1 MTDSERKESGS
12 VRWHDLAGIAA
23 SGGFAGGGL
32 LILVSAGYRW
42 IGLDPSVWQA
52 GFWVEFLSFAVAIVP
67 LYLLTV
73 VGLFF
78 ARRANL
84 DVPAARWWFTAGLVM
99 WSLNFA
105 ITSLFHLPLNIYLA
119 FEPFT
124 AEQAG
129 LMRTL
134 WLALH
139 VPRVVLAIGTHLAMV
154 KGVVIAAAL
163 ASNGPLTDEAHP

>member
-1 MTDSERKESGS
+1 MDPSKRTNPGR
-12 VRWHDLAGIAA
+12 VVWHDLAAISA

-42 IGLDPSVWQA
+42 LGLDPLVWQR

-78 ARRANL
+78 ARRAHI

-99 WSLNFA
+99 WAINFA
-105 ITSLFHLPLNIYLA
+105 ITSFFHLPLNIYLS

-124 AEQAG
+124 AEQAD

-139 VPRVVLAIGTHLAMV
+139 VPRVFLAVGTHVAAV
-154 KGVVIAAAL
+154 QGVVISATL
-163 ASNGPLTDEAHP
+163 APKRPVADGAHE